1 MASRK
6 QRPPAAPV
14 SPEEV
19 VDAEF
24 VEAAPSAP
32 RPAPKKPRRA
42 KVAKVEPVVEPVD
55 PDAPVIEVE
64 AKPAP
69 KKRGR
74 KKAAAEVEAKPA
86 EESEDAAEARAE
98 AEGEPAP
105 LDAEPAPEELEEL
118 EPDSDTAALAP
129 VPKESRMAKADP
141 LAAYMYE
148 VTKHPLLTR
157 EAELELARRYRDT
170 GDVKAAYKLV
180 ASNLRLV
187 VKLAHEY
194 HRNPLSLLDLVQ
206 EGNIGLMQAVK
217 KFDPERGVK
226 LSSYAAWWIRAYI
239 LRYIMDNWKMVK
251 LGTTEA
257 QRKLFFKLRQEQD
270 RLAAQGVEVTPK
282 LLAERLNVTEQDV
295 VEMDQRLGHDELS
308 IDAPVPGSDDEKA
321 TRADRLLPASAP
333 AADESLGNAELR
345 AIFREK
351 LATFAEGLSEKERYI
366 FEKRLTSDEPMTLQ
380 DIGAHYGVS
389 RERARQIE
397 AGLIDRMRKYMR
409 EHIPDFDL
417 VAEAERD

>member
-1 MASRK
+1 MAARK
-6 QRPPAAPV
+6 KVAPKPA
-14 SPEEV
+14 EV

-24 VEAAPSAP
+24 VESTPVVTPAKRP
-32 RPAPKKPRRA
+32 RPTKAAKPA
-42 KVAKVEPVVEPVD
+42 VEAEVVEAEGSEEAEAEDVEPAVD
-55 PDAPVIEVE
+55 ELQEVEVE
-64 AKPAP
+64 AEPELAVKVKVKPA
-69 KKRGR
+69 RGTGL
-74 KKAAAEVEAKPA
+74 
-86 EESEDAAEARAE
+86 ARQ
-98 AEGEPAP
+98 
-105 LDAEPAPEELEEL
+105 
-118 EPDSDTAALAP
+118 
-129 VPKESRMAKADP
+129 DP
-141 LAAYMYE
+141 LAAYMAE

-157 EAELELARRYRDT
+157 EEEVALAKKFRDT

-194 HRNPLSLLDLVQ
+194 HRNPLALLDLVQ

-257 QRKLFFKLRQEQD
+257 QRKLFFKLRQEQE
-270 RLAAQGVEVTPK
+270 RMLKLGVEVTPK

-295 VEMDQRLGHDELS
+295 VEMDQRLGNDEVS
-308 IDAPVPGSDDEKA
+308 IDAPVPGSDDEKT
-321 TRADRLLPASAP
+321 TRADRMLPNNAVG
-333 AADESLGNAELR
+333 ADDALGNKELRELFRTKLAKFSESLN
-345 AIFREK
+345 EK
-351 LATFAEGLSEKERYI
+351 DRFI

-380 DIGAHYGVS
+380 DIGAQYGVS
-389 RERARQIE
+389 RERARQLE
-397 AGLIDRMRKYMR
+397 AALMDRMRKYMR
-409 EHIPDFDL
+409 EEIPDFDL

>member
-1 MASRK
+1 MAARK
-6 QRPPAAPV
+6 KGTSKSAT
-14 SPEEV
+14 SPDDV

-24 VEAAPSAP
+24 VEATPAA
-32 RPAPKKPRRA
+32 PAPAA
-42 KVAKVEPVVEPVD
+42 KAK
-55 PDAPVIEVE
+55 APKT
-64 AKPAP
+64 AKPAREG
-69 KKRGR
+69 KVIE
-74 KKAAAEVEAKPA
+74 AEVVKDDEEGAEPA
-86 EESEDAAEARAE
+86 EESEEV
-98 AEGEPAP
+98 EPA
-105 LDAEPAPEELEEL
+105 AEELEDVSADVEVKL
-118 EPDSDTAALAP
+118 KPTRSTGLA
-129 VPKESRMAKADP
+129 RTDP
-141 LAAYMYE
+141 LAAYMAE

-157 EAELELARRYRDT
+157 EEEVALAKRYRDT

-194 HRNPLSLLDLVQ
+194 HRNPLALLDLVQ

-257 QRKLFFKLRQEQD
+257 QRKLFFKLRQEQE
-270 RLAAQGVEVTPK
+270 RLLKQGVEVTPK

-295 VEMDQRLGHDELS
+295 VEMDQRLGNDEVS
-308 IDAPVPGSDDEKA
+308 IDAPLPGSEDDKA

-333 AADESLGNAELR
+333 DADEALGNKELR
-345 AIFREK
+345 ELFRTK
-351 LATFAEGLSEKERYI
+351 LAKFSATLNEKDRYI
-366 FEKRLTSDEPMTLQ
+366 FEKRLTADEPMTLQ

-389 RERARQIE
+389 RERARQLE
-397 AGLIDRMRKYMR
+397 AALMDRMRKYMR
-409 EHIPDFDL
+409 EEIPDFDL
-417 VAEAERD
+417 VAEAERE